1 MKSKDYASLSL
12 KELVELMADRKYSKQ
27 HAIQVWTRAKE
38 KEGKLTPA
46 EVKKLK
52 TATTAITIMKQI
64 QKYNRMV
71 NELESF
77 ETVRF
82 YAVDEMEYL
91 LRTGY
96 DAAQKSFRDEGM

>member
-1 MKSKDYASLSL
+1 MSKPKNYHTMTL
-12 KELVELMADRKYSKQ
+12 KELVEHMSDRRNHKAVQ
-27 HAIQVWTRAKE
+27 NWCLAKNRRGE
-38 KEGKLTPA
+38 LTPEA
-46 EVKKLK
+46 VNKIK
-52 TATTAITIMKQI
+52 AAVSAITIMKRI
-64 QKYNRMV
+64 QKYNKVV

-77 ETVRF
+77 DTVRF

>member
-1 MKSKDYASLSL
+1 MSNAKNYHTMTL
-12 KELVELMADRKYSKQ
+12 KALVEHMTDRKNYLAVQ
-27 HAIQVWTRAKE
+27 NWCWAKE
-38 KEGKLTPA
+38 RRGELTPE
-46 EVKKLK
+46 EVKKIK
-52 TATTAITIMKQI
+52 TAISAITIMKRI
-64 QKYNRMV
+64 QKYNKSV

-96 DAAQKSFRDEGM
+96 DTAQKSFRDEGM